1 VAPLL
6 IAADLHLIT
15 LRDAFVGYA
24 LPSKVHACIG
34 SGKKVIF
41 VGSERSDVHL
51 LSSQALSSRDYRR
64 VDVGN
69 VDALVKTLHDMER
82 EIVEGGRVSRVAV

>member
-1 VAPLL
+1 L
-6 IAADLHLIT
+6 IAADVHLIT
-15 LRDAFVGYA
+15 LRDAFVGYV

-51 LSSQALSSRDYRR
+51 LSSQALSSPDYRR

-69 VDALVKTLHDMER
+69 VDGLVRTLHDMECAII
-82 EIVEGGRVSRVAV
+82 ESTRVSRAAV